1 LGAGEEE
8 GGGGVAEEGED
19 GVFGLLPQ
27 LVVVGSGQR
36 ADYQLFHLVHPWR
49 NSKNIIRRQKREE
62 RQGRMDGGN
71 SMGGGVRKGGG
82 MVGMDHMLNGD
93 N

>member
-1 LGAGEEE
+1 MRAGEEE

-19 GVFGLLPQ
+19 GAFGLLSE
-27 LVVVGSGQR
+27 LVVVGCGQS

-49 NSKNIIRRQKREE
+49 NSRNIIRRPRGRREGGGREE
-62 RQGRMDGGN
+62 GELECIGK
-71 SMGGGVRKGGG
+71 MGIIEEG
-82 MVGMDHMLNGD
+82 MLNRS